1 MICSDELKKIFD
13 NKERQQEIN
22 KDEYVNTILQTYL
35 ECGED
40 GVFELCKLFRDANLD
55 MEKVRISMLKIIST
69 LLKCQL

>member
-1 MICSDELKKIFD
+1 MICSDELKKIFN

-40 GVFELCKLFRDANLD
+40 GVKELYQLLKNAKLD
-55 MEKVRISMLKIIST
+55 MKKVKESMLKIIST
-69 LLKCQL
+69 FLNVE

>member
-1 MICSDELKKIFD
+1 MMCSDELKKIFN

-40 GVFELCKLFRDANLD
+40 GVKELYQLFKNAKLD
-55 MEKVRISMLKIIST
+55 MKKVKESMLKIIST
-69 LLKCQL
+69 FLNVD

>member
-1 MICSDELKKIFD
+1 MIYSDELKKIFN

-40 GVFELCKLFRDANLD
+40 GVKELYQLLNNAKLD
-55 MEKVRISMLKIIST
+55 MKKVKESMLKIIST
-69 LLKCQL
+69 FLNVE